1 MSNKRLKSDF
11 LFAQPSF
18 LTGFARGLDLG
29 GTFDD
34 YNSSADEATA
44 DLRAV
49 AADWTITG
57 TDLKDAIESDSKK
70 AA

>member
-1 MSNKRLKSDF
+1 MSNKRIKSDF

-34 YNSSADEATA
+34 YNSSTDEATA

-49 AADWTITG
+49 AADWTIVG
-57 TDLKDAIESDSKK
+57 DDLKESMESDSEK